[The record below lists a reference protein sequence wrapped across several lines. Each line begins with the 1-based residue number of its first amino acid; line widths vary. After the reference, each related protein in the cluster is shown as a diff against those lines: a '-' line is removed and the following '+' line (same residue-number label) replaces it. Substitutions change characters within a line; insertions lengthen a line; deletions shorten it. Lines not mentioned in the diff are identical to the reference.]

1 MSPFSNPNGPDA
13 DSRSTRIRADGGE
26 QQQKRQIGP
35 RVDSDLADD
44 FEVIIRHLHNG
55 KYKGR
60 LSGEVEK
67 ALALYI
73 GKVLND
79 HPKWADDADDD
90 EQRERFNGYAKRF
103 QDACSSAPM
112 DSGVAEELNELRREV
127 EAVNATSTNML
138 SQILAQVN
146 DDAGGSAVDLDS
158 DDPRSA
164 DT

>member
-1 MSPFSNPNGPDA
+1 MSEFSEPSGADA
-13 DSRSTRIRADGGE
+13 DGGSARLRTDGGE
-26 QQQKRQIGP
+26 QRQKRQIGP
-35 RVDSDLADD
+35 RLDPDLAQD

-60 LSGEVEK
+60 LSDEVEK
-67 ALALYI
+67 ALALYM
-73 GKVLND
+73 GKVLTD
-79 HPKWADDADDD
+79 HPKWADDADE
-90 EQRERFNGYAKRF
+90 EQRERFKGYAKRF
-103 QDACSSAPM
+103 QDACSRAPM
-112 DSGVAEELNELRREV
+112 DSAVAEEIHELRREV

-146 DDAGGSAVDLDS
+146 DSGGSAVERDS